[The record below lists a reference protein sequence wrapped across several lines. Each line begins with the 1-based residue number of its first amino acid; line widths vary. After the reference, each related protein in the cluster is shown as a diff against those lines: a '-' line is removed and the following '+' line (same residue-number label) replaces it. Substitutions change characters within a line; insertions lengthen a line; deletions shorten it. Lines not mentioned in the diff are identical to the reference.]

1 MPASIAASSQS
12 SVFLRHTVSNNNDD
26 DKDYVSPFRSQLTT
40 VNKKQMQMAKTTKFP
55 TVSATSEFNK
65 RSVKDLGFNKIKSN
79 QPRIKDI
86 MMPQLL
92 IDNENRQFTALK
104 DLDSKEN
111 NLKQLRNSQ
120 HITDLCANPSKK
132 VNPPKLIEPKSKD
145 PRKNKINNFAIDYDF
160 SPPVEE
166 KVELPPMD
174 RVEHDYMEDAM
185 DIPISRDNDIYSIAT
200 EKDLEL
206 KANIELNNIKD
217 AKDMIL
223 ENNCK
228 FKKPLDP
235 SLAPKVYFNV
245 DTNTNDDKLI
255 LTNPQATPENKEFIY
270 KIPKYGYV
278 SKAVY
283 DQVNY
288 NDMLN
293 LNKINDLKSKYHIR
307 EEQKKQLAK
316 DKITKINND
325 KLATLQKI
333 NELKLNH
340 INNLETIENEKIFKL
355 FKINGTNISNKYEI
369 LHSTEL
375 LKQWKLNQL
384 KFQRQRQ
391 ALLQSQLNE
400 LIVESTKIGND
411 YQIWNEDLVVT
422 MEQLDAQIFKLKQC
436 NYKQDQLN
444 LQINKLNESKQKLQD
459 EIDKNINANE
469 QNKTNVNDITLG
481 KHDYNIKL
489 TNLEKE
495 INEKH
500 NLMSIIKQEIAN
512 ENLNLMTVTNEIELA
527 KQKRE
532 DEWNEKLNLNTTM
545 FETQLKD
552 KQDELTK
559 TLDELK
565 LKHDQQLQELEESY
579 TQQLEISKK
588 KFDEENKAHE
598 LAQNQISTLT
608 ESKMNLEDNIKELKE
623 TNMVQITK
631 LNTTNEEIKNK
642 LNEQTKLTSK
652 AQEAK
657 DKAEKLK
664 NETEIKMNYANEL
677 LQEKLKVARE
687 NSPINNIPKPSVDDS
702 VYSMITEE
710 EIVYK

>member
-120 HITDLCANPSKK
+120 HITDLCANPPKK

>member
-1 MPASIAASSQS
+1 M
-12 SVFLRHTVSNNNDD
+12 
-26 DKDYVSPFRSQLTT
+26 
-40 VNKKQMQMAKTTKFP
+40 
-55 TVSATSEFNK
+55 
-65 RSVKDLGFNKIKSN
+65 
-79 QPRIKDI
+79 
-86 MMPQLL
+86 
-92 IDNENRQFTALK
+92 
-104 DLDSKEN
+104 
-111 NLKQLRNSQ
+111 
-120 HITDLCANPSKK
+120 
-132 VNPPKLIEPKSKD
+132 
-145 PRKNKINNFAIDYDF
+145 
-160 SPPVEE
+160 
-166 KVELPPMD
+166 ELPPMD